1 MFNVNSNRGHII
13 APFTTASATPA
24 ESAWLELGAGI
35 EDISDSSA
43 DSTSERFF
51 YNGEHSNAVNRVT
64 VAYDVSGV
72 YASTDPAQK
81 LIADMKLKTGNG
93 RKVWHK
99 VVSSDGTKQWV
110 GHATVTDIIA
120 GSGAAEVEEAF
131 GCTITFN
138 MTPVESAVGGG
149 AGNADISLNSA
160 PVNNKANK
168 KEETK

>member
-1 MFNVNSNRGHII
+1 MFNVNSNRGHFI
-13 APFTTASATPA
+13 APFTTASATPS

-110 GHATVTDIIA
+110 GHATVTDIVA

-138 MTPVESAVGGG
+138 MTPVEGTPGSGGSNSE
-149 AGNADISLNSA
+149 AALNSTS
-160 PVNNKANK
+160 VSNKANK

>member
-1 MFNVNSNRGHII
+1 MFNVNSKRGHFI
-13 APFTTASATPA
+13 APFTTTSATPS

-72 YASTDPAQK
+72 YDATDPAQEM
-81 LIADMKLKTGNG
+81 IADMKLKTGIG

-110 GHATVTDIIA
+110 GHATVTDIVA
-120 GSGAAEVEEAF
+120 GSGAAEEEEAF

-138 MTPVESAVGGG
+138 MTPEQSVPGG
-149 AGNADISLNSA
+149 AAAQSA
-160 PVNNKANK
+160 AANK
-168 KEETK
+168 SGKETK